1 MASCLCLPFP
11 GPSPVQHHARR
22 RSGHLCILCLC
33 CLTYDVGDTGTIEN
47 SKSLW
52 KMGSFS
58 SQHEV
63 PQRGGFSPSLGA
75 PPPTPPGLLPDRP
88 LFSLCLS
95 SGLCPPFPISSGQI
109 YPHGADRGAFLAP
122 TEIFD
127 QESAELAFH
136 LQRSRGYKRQP
147 KGWPFH
153 SSTNQNCKCFL
164 VPTRNKRRRP
174 SHERRGFA
182 EPWRGLG
189 NLGFGPWPILLV
201 FQKNVEDKKDLF

>member
-1 MASCLCLPFP
+1 MTWVTQGRLRTAKVSGRWAASHRSMRFP
-11 GPSPVQHHARR
+11 RGVA
-22 RSGHLCILCLC
+22 
-33 CLTYDVGDTGTIEN
+33 
-47 SKSLW
+47 SLQAW
-52 KMGSFS
+52 
-58 SQHEV
+58 V
-63 PQRGGFSPSLGA
+63 